1 MASRN
6 LTRPNTIAPGHA
18 ELGTP
23 VKRAR
28 YEQGQSVEYRSVG
41 DPESNM
47 QQSTGI
53 ITAILTEPG
62 QQSGISVNASEAD
75 QRYEGAQ
82 PIRNQ
87 EAAPPTPLGQPRR
100 REPRSSKHEARGSVT
115 MSAVHPPD
123 RRPVILSGPSGVGK
137 GTLFRK
143 LSDAHPDIFALSV
156 SHTTRK
162 PRPEEVEGQDYF
174 FISPAEFPAL
184 VSQGAFLEYA
194 LFNGH
199 YYGTSKEAIA
209 TQTAKGRVVVLDI
222 EMQGVQ
228 QIKES
233 RKLDAR
239 YVFIKPPSLHSLE
252 TRLRNRGTENDVNI
266 RERVT
271 QARVEIEYAET
282 EAGVYD
288 KIIINDDLDTAYKE
302 LEEFIYG
309 PAL

>member
-1 MASRN
+1 M
-6 LTRPNTIAPGHA
+6 
-18 ELGTP
+18 
-23 VKRAR
+23 
-28 YEQGQSVEYRSVG
+28 
-41 DPESNM
+41 
-47 QQSTGI
+47 
-53 ITAILTEPG
+53 
-62 QQSGISVNASEAD
+62 
-75 QRYEGAQ
+75 
-82 PIRNQ
+82 
-87 EAAPPTPLGQPRR
+87 
-100 REPRSSKHEARGSVT
+100 
-115 MSAVHPPD
+115 
-123 RRPVILSGPSGVGK
+123 
-137 GTLFRK
+137 
-143 LSDAHPDIFALSV
+143 SV

-271 QARVEIEYAET
+271 QARVEVEYAET

-309 PAL
+309 PVL